1 MTPESKTNNTSNHL
15 ANERTFLAWIRTS
28 IGIMA
33 FGFVLVKFSLFLKQL
48 SIVLEKKIVFPGK
61 GYSGI
66 SGIILVAMGVLT
78 SLFAYI
84 RYKKIQKQINQN
96 TFQDSS
102 LLLSFLT
109 VFILV
114 MGILLIVYLI
124 ESI

>member
-1 MTPESKTNNTSNHL
+1 
-15 ANERTFLAWIRTS
+15 
-28 IGIMA
+28 MA